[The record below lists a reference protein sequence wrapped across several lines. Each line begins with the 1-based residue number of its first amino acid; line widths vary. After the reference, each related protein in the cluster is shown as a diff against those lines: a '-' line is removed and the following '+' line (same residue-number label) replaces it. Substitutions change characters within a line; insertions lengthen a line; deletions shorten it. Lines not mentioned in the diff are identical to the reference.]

1 MVCKPTAMARY
12 VALLRGINVGKAKR
26 VAMADLRALL
36 EGLGHTDVGTVLMS
50 GNAVFTS
57 SSRSAPSSLAGGI
70 EKAIASELSMD
81 VKVFVR
87 PVSVVQKVVDDVPW
101 PDLARKEPSRLAIAF
116 FDGTADRKALRP
128 IVDADWEPEAFAVG
142 KGVLYLWQPNGVT
155 GSPLGE
161 ALAKVK
167 GAPVGTVRNLATVRK
182 VLDRAESGS

>member
-1 MVCKPTAMARY
+1 MVCKPTAVRY

-36 EGLGHTDVGTVLMS
+36 EGLGHTDVSTVLMS

-57 SSRSAPSSLAGGI
+57 SSRSASSLAGAI
-70 EKAIASELSMD
+70 EKAIASQLSMD

-87 PVSVVQKVVDDVPW
+87 PVSAVQRVVDEVPW
-101 PDLARKEPSRLAIAF
+101 PELARKEPSRLAIAF
-116 FDGTADRKALRP
+116 FDGTADRAALRP
-128 IVDADWEPEAFAVG
+128 ILDADWSPEAFAVG
-142 KGVLYLWQPNGVT
+142 KGVLYLWQPNGMT

-167 GAPVGTVRNLATVRK
+167 GAPVGTVRNLATIGK
-182 VLDRAESGS
+182 ILDRA